1 MRRTLYLLY
10 GCFSLLFTLFTSTG
24 LAREQVTPRHF
35 RNISVNKGL
44 SQGTVFAIVQD
55 TLGFMWMA
63 TQDGLNRYDGQRFAI
78 YRPVKNDSGS
88 LQSYYIKSIFI
99 DKKGELWIGGNQ
111 GISRYHYANEKFSN
125 YRITPK
131 PGEWYISAMTCD
143 TGGRLWAGSNTGSIY
158 YFDSVAASFKELPL
172 KSPGFKSIYHLTTL
186 PQTLLLATDEG
197 LFTMD
202 LQTQQLTKINLGIE
216 RVAVNEIFID
226 ADNWWL
232 ATEGSGVMCY
242 HTTDKKVTQYLYQ
255 RDNSGLA
262 DNDVRA
268 INKDAHGNIWVGTFR
283 GLSVLDKNA
292 TRFQNYYHQSTIP
305 YTISQNSVRC
315 IYRDSQNG
323 MWLGTY
329 YGGVNYYHESDIM
342 FSMINQNTGP
352 VSLSDEVI
360 NVIRQDHHGNF
371 WIGTNDKGLNY
382 WNPSANTIRYYTHSE
397 NSGNSLSANNIKSVA
412 FSPDGRLFVGT
423 HNAGLNLLDPVTCSN
438 KIFRHHEDD
447 PGSIAGD
454 MVYALLTDHLGQVWV
469 GTRSGLD
476 LFDPVKQTFK
486 HYFATGAGK
495 HLSSDEITFLFEDSH
510 NIIWIGT
517 TNGVNQYH
525 ADQGTFNA
533 VPGATLSNDVI
544 NCIAEDNQHRIWIG
558 TRDGLNGYQPANHTF
573 INYHTADYLPGGTVN
588 GILPDND
595 GNLWISTSTGLLRVN
610 PDTHAR
616 QFFDSKDGLENSQFN
631 LYASCK
637 AADGL
642 LLFGGTNGISYFYP
656 ATLKQ
661 QPLKLGIT
669 FTGLEVLNRPVY
681 PGDGTGILEQHI
693 DKSEV
698 LTFPHEFRQFSILFN
713 SFNYISGNRTKYFYK
728 LEGFDV
734 GWQQT
739 ENLPKATYTNLPSGN
754 YTFFVKVIGPQGETG
769 QVRSIHIRI
778 LPPWYKSTWFILL
791 LVAFIL
797 GTAYLVYRMLHERY
811 LTQQQLKIER
821 MEREKVNYINQVK
834 MDFFTNVSHELR
846 TPLTLMLAPLE
857 EIMSQPATDPD
868 LRSKHTLMLANT
880 RRLYHLINQL
890 FEFRKAE
897 MGTRKLTVSRGDMLR
912 FVQEIYQSFK
922 PLAEKNRI
930 NYQFHTKEDQLSA
943 IYDKDALENILSN
956 ILSNAFKYTPN
967 GKDIILELTAE
978 DEAVRI
984 TVMDTGKGIAEEH
997 LQQIFDRFYQVNSE
1011 EMNLGSGVG
1020 LAFTKRLV
1028 ALHHGTIT
1036 VKSTP
1041 GKGSVFTVTLPLSEK
1056 AYMGDVYAAALPEEK
1071 KTPIDD
1077 PDDPV
1082 MLPDPSNLQED
1093 KVRASLLIVD
1103 DNEEIVSYLEQYF
1116 RNSYDVSVA
1125 YNGKEALAKLG
1136 EQQPDLIIS
1145 DVMMPELDGLHLCKR
1160 VKQNIQMCHIPVL
1173 LLTAKAETSQQI
1185 MGLEMGADDY
1195 VTKPFS
1201 IALLDAKVQGMLRIR
1216 RQLREY
1222 YSATKE
1228 VIPEKITF
1236 NSLDETFIRQA
1247 ITIVEA
1253 NLLEYDFSVDKFSR
1267 EIGMSRS
1274 NLYLKIKA
1282 ITGESVS
1289 AFVKRIRF
1297 HKAVELME
1305 SRQYTIAEIS
1315 NMCGFNSPSYFSTAF
1330 KQHYGC
1336 IPSEYLSRKNDLKD
1350 PDRSAGDLS

>member
-10 GCFSLLFTLFTSTG
+10 GCFSLLFTLFTSIG
-24 LAREQVTPRHF
+24 WARDQVTPRHF

-63 TQDGLNRYDGQRFAI
+63 TQDGLNRYDGQRFSI
-78 YRPVKNDSGS
+78 YRPVKNDSNS

-111 GISRYHYANEKFSN
+111 GISRYHYATENFSN

-131 PGEWYISAMTCD
+131 PGEWYISAMTCAAD
-143 TGGRLWAGSNTGSIY
+143 GRLWAASNTGSIY
-158 YFDSVAASFKELPL
+158 YFDSASQSFKELPL
-172 KSPGFKSIYHLTTL
+172 KSPGFKIVYHLTTL

-197 LFTMD
+197 LFKMD
-202 LQTQQLTKINLGIE
+202 LSSQQLTKVNLGVE
-216 RVAVNEIFID
+216 RAPINEIFID
-226 ADNWWL
+226 GNNWWL
-232 ATEGSGVMCY
+232 ATEGSGVLCY
-242 HTTDKKVTQYLYQ
+242 HATDQQVTQYLYQ
-255 RDNSGLA
+255 PDNSGLA

-283 GLSVLDKNA
+283 GLSILDKKSA
-292 TRFQNYYHQSTIP
+292 RFQNYYHQSTIP

-315 IYRDSQNG
+315 IYRDNQNG

-329 YGGVNYYHESDIM
+329 YGGVNYYHEADIM
-342 FSMINQNTGP
+342 FNMINQNTGP

-360 NVIRQDHHGNF
+360 NVIRQDHKGNF

-397 NSGNSLSANNIKSVA
+397 NGANTLSANNVKSIA
-412 FSPDGRLFVGT
+412 FSPDGKLFVGT
-423 HNAGLNLLDPVTCSN
+423 HNAGLNLLDPATGSN

-454 MVYALLTDHLGQVWV
+454 MVYALLTDYRGQVWV

-476 LFDPVKQTFK
+476 LFDPAKQTFK
-486 HYFATGAGK
+486 HYPAAGLGK
-495 HLSSDEITFLFEDSH
+495 HLSSDEITFLFEDS
-510 NIIWIGT
+510 NRIIWIGT

-525 ADQGTFNA
+525 PDQGQFNA
-533 VPGATLSNDVI
+533 LPGATLSNDVI
-544 NCIAEDNQHRIWIG
+544 NCMAEDAQHRIWIG
-558 TRDGLNGYQPANHTF
+558 TRDGLNLYQPATHTF
-573 INYHTADYLPGGTVN
+573 LNYHTADYLPAGTVN
-588 GILPDND
+588 GIQPDND
-595 GNLWISTSTGLLRVN
+595 GNLWMSTSTGLLRLN

-661 QPLKLGIT
+661 QPLRLGIT

-681 PGDGTGILEQHI
+681 PGDGTGILDQHI

-698 LTFPHEFRQFSILFN
+698 LTFSHELRQFSILFN
-713 SFNYISGNRTKYFYK
+713 SFNYISGNRTRYLYK
-728 LEGFDV
+728 LDGFDV

-739 ENLPKATYTNLPSGN
+739 ENLPKATYTNLPAGN
-754 YTFFVKVIGPQGETG
+754 YTFYVKVIGLQGETG
-769 QVRSIHIRI
+769 QVRSMHIRI

-791 LVAFIL
+791 LLVFIL
-797 GTAYLVYRMLHERY
+797 GAAYLVYRMLHERY
-811 LTQQQLKIER
+811 LTQQQLKTER

-857 EIMSQPATDPD
+857 EIMSRPATDPD

-880 RRLYHLINQL
+880 RRLYHLVNQL
-890 FEFRKAE
+890 FEFRKTE
-897 MGTRKLTVSRGDMLR
+897 MGTRKLTVSRGDMLH
-912 FVQEIYQSFK
+912 FVQGIYQSFK
-922 PLAEKNRI
+922 PLGEKSGI
-930 NYQFHTKEDQLSA
+930 NYQFHTKEVTLSA

-967 GKDIILELTAE
+967 GKDIIMELARE
-978 DEAVRI
+978 GEQVRV
-984 TVMDTGKGIAEEH
+984 TVTDTGKGIAAEH
-997 LQQIFDRFYQVNSE
+997 LSQVFDRFYQVNSE

-1036 VKSTP
+1036 VISAPGEGST
-1041 GKGSVFTVTLPLSEK
+1041 FTVTLPLSEN
-1056 AYMGDVYAAALPEEK
+1056 AYAGDAYVEEVPEEK
-1071 KTPIDD
+1071 KTLVEE
-1077 PDDPV
+1077 PV
-1082 MLPDPSNLQED
+1082 IMLPDAFTLKED
-1093 KVRASLLIVD
+1093 TVRASLLIVD

-1116 RNSYDVSVA
+1116 RKSYEVSVA
-1125 YNGKEALAKLG
+1125 YNGKEALAKLA

-1201 IALLDAKVQGMLRIR
+1201 IALLEAKVQGILRIR

-1222 YSATKE
+1222 YSASKE

-1247 ITIVEA
+1247 IAIVEA
-1253 NLLEYDFSVDKFSR
+1253 NLMEYDFSVDKFSR
-1267 EIGMSRS
+1267 ELGMSRS

-1297 HKAVELME
+1297 HKAVELMAA
-1305 SRQYTIAEIS
+1305 RQYTISEIS

-1336 IPSEYLSRKNDLKD
+1336 IPSEYLSRKDQKD
-1350 PDRSAGDLS
+1350 DEGAGS